1 MESNVSSFR
10 DEGLLYFSLNQ
21 DFTCLV
27 AGTERGFKI
36 YNTNPFGLKYERS
49 KEHFS
54 FNFLLFSS

>member
-1 MESNVSSFR
+1 MDSNVSSFR
-10 DEGLLYFSLNQ
+10 DEGLLYFSFNQ

-49 KEHFS
+49 KLPYSPFQ
-54 FNFLLFSS
+54 